1 MHRSRPQRHRHE
13 PAAAGDNNPSKF
25 LFFWL
30 GEEAGGYAFVRL
42 PMEDRRSAILRL
54 TQGASQG
61 DAAAAADLL
70 PLVYDELRAIAA
82 SMLRG
87 ERAGHTLQPTA
98 LVNEA
103 YLKIAG
109 GNPWE
114 GRQHFQAV
122 AAIAMRQI
130 LVNHARERGARKR
143 GGGDWSRVT
152 LSDIAEQAE
161 HASREIDLL
170 ALDEA
175 LLELER
181 LDPTQARIVEMRYFA
196 GLSNADVAAFL
207 NVSERT
213 VMREWRMA
221 RAWLGTKLWA
231 GGPEDSRADPG
242 VEGA

>member
-1 MHRSRPQRHRHE
+1 
-13 PAAAGDNNPSKF
+13 
-25 LFFWL
+25 
-30 GEEAGGYAFVRL
+30 
-42 PMEDRRSAILRL
+42 
-54 TQGASQG
+54 
-61 DAAAAADLL
+61 
-70 PLVYDELRAIAA
+70 
-82 SMLRG
+82 MLRG

-130 LVNHARERGARKR
+130 LVNRARERGARKR
-143 GGGDWSRVT
+143 GGGDWKRVT
-152 LSDIAEQAE
+152 LSDVAEQAE

-175 LLELER
+175 LIELER

-221 RAWLGTKLWA
+221 RAWLSTKLHA
-231 GGPEDSRADPG
+231 SGAEDSQADPG
-242 VEGA
+242 EQGA

>member
-1 MHRSRPQRHRHE
+1 
-13 PAAAGDNNPSKF
+13 
-25 LFFWL
+25 
-30 GEEAGGYAFVRL
+30 
-42 PMEDRRSAILRL
+42 MEDRRSAILRL
-54 TQGASQG
+54 TQGASRG

-109 GNPWE
+109 GTPWE

-130 LVNHARERGARKR
+130 LVNHARERAARKR
-143 GGGDWSRVT
+143 GGGDWKRVT
-152 LSDIAEQAE
+152 LSDVAEQAE

-175 LLELER
+175 LIELER
-181 LDPTQARIVEMRYFA
+181 LDLTQARIVEMRYFA

-221 RAWLGTKLWA
+221 RAWLSTKLHA
-231 GGPEDSRADPG
+231 SGPEDSQADSG